1 MPHLK
6 TSPNGTTCTA
16 AQKKNV
22 FDKNPVVNGHLRL
35 GNTMTDTPSEQ
46 AETLREKAEALLQIT
61 PAAAEALSTEAGKQ
75 LLHELQVH
83 QIELELQN
91 EELRKSQIALEESR
105 GRYMHLYHNAPVG
118 YVVLNRA
125 GIIVQDNATFAGMV
139 GHDYRQLHGKPFA
152 DFLVPEDQPI
162 FRARLKA
169 FFKHPDDKHIEVR
182 LGTAGKTSLNVDLA
196 AAVQHSNHQGQ
207 QPQDNE
213 LLVTVTDITA
223 RVKAEEALQRSHKF
237 ILDVIDSLSAHI
249 CVLDGDGEIIA
260 VNKAWR
266 RFSTTNRPIAGN
278 LAEGANYLA
287 ICDNAKGDDAN
298 FAATFAAGIRAVLQG
313 QSDMFSL
320 EYPCHSED
328 EQRWFMGRVTRLSED
343 VHGQVVVAHEN
354 ISEQKLLEKEK
365 LQLQTQINQ
374 LEKAESLGRMAG
386 AIAHNFNN
394 ALAAVLGNLEMALED
409 ISGDEPSRI
418 LKAALQAAWRA
429 SEMSGLMLTYLGQT
443 VEQQEPVDLSMVCR
457 QVLPLLMLAKPH
469 GIEITTDFPMPGQ
482 IVRASAKQI
491 QQIFSSLMANAWE
504 AMENKPG
511 WVRVTINTVVPQE
524 ISTKH
529 RYPLDYQIQD
539 SAYTCLLVQ
548 DSGVGIADRD
558 LDNLF
563 DPFFTSKFAGRGMG
577 LSVVLGILRAHRGAI
592 TVESHPGRGSIFR
605 VYLPNLPKQR

>member
-1 MPHLK
+1 MP
-6 TSPNGTTCTA
+6 
-16 AQKKNV
+16 
-22 FDKNPVVNGHLRL
+22 
-35 GNTMTDTPSEQ
+35 DTPSEQ
-46 AETLREKAEALLQIT
+46 ADKLREKAEALLQIT
-61 PAAAEALSTEAGKQ
+61 PAAAEALSAEANKQ

-91 EELRKSQIALEESR
+91 EELRKSQSALEESR
-105 GRYMHLYHNAPVG
+105 ARYMHLYHLAPVG

-169 FFKHPDDKHIEVR
+169 FFKHPDNKHIEVR
-182 LGTAGKTSLNVDLA
+182 LATAGKTSLNVDLA
-196 AAVQHSNHQGQ
+196 AAEQQNTRQGQ
-207 QPQDNE
+207 QPLDNE

-223 RVKAEEALQRSHKF
+223 RVKAEEALHRSHRF
-237 ILDVIDSLSAHI
+237 VLDIIDSLSAHI
-249 CVLDGDGEIIA
+249 CVLDDNGEIIA

-266 RFSTTNRPIAGN
+266 RFSTANRPIAGN
-278 LAEGANYLA
+278 LAEGTNYLA
-287 ICDNAKGDDAN
+287 ICDNATGEDAN
-298 FAATFAAGIRAVLQG
+298 FAGTFAAGIRAVLQG

-328 EQRWFMGRVTRLSED
+328 EQCWFIGRVTRLTEEA
-343 VHGQVVVAHEN
+343 HGQVVVAHEN

-365 LQLQTQINQ
+365 MQLQTQINQ

-394 ALAAVLGNLEMALED
+394 TLAAVLGNLELALED
-409 ISGDEPSRI
+409 IPDAAPSHS

-429 SEMSGLMLTYLGQT
+429 SEMSGMMLTYLGQT
-443 VEQQEPVDLSMVCR
+443 VDEQEAVDLSMICR
-457 QVLPLLMLAKPH
+457 QAVPLLMLAKPYDV
-469 GIEITTDFPMPGQ
+469 EITANFPTPGQ
-482 IVRASAKQI
+482 IVRANAKQI
-491 QQIFSSLMANAWE
+491 QQILSSLMANAWE
-504 AMENKPG
+504 SIENKPG
-511 WVRVTINTVVPQE
+511 WVRVTISTVGPQE
-524 ISTKH
+524 IAAKY

-539 SAYTCLLVQ
+539 SAYACLLVQ
-548 DSGVGIADRD
+548 DSGIGIAERD

-592 TVESHPGRGSIFR
+592 TVESSPGRGSIFR
-605 VYLPNLPKQR
+605 VYLPILPEQQ

>member
-1 MPHLK
+1 
-6 TSPNGTTCTA
+6 
-16 AQKKNV
+16 
-22 FDKNPVVNGHLRL
+22 
-35 GNTMTDTPSEQ
+35 MTDTPSEQ